1 MKKTISL
8 LVALTMIITSL
19 SIAFPVFADTGVA
32 VDIVVDELSELY
44 RDEAEDDKS
53 LEDSA
58 ASRVIVKANIE
69 PETYGNAEMING
81 TDDVYIYQY
90 ETAEDAANALEY
102 YNSLSFVEWAETD
115 GIVESQ
121 SSSFSA
127 DETFSYGAYML
138 GSKYAKQYL
147 ETIDA
152 PEINIAL
159 IDVGIN
165 FRLKAL
171 KIRIVSLIQV

>member
-1 MKKTISL
+1 M
-8 LVALTMIITSL
+8 VITSL
-19 SIAFPVFADTGVA
+19 SIAFPVFADTGA
-32 VDIVVDELSELY
+32 QVDTVVDELSDLY
-44 RDEAEDDKS
+44 REEGVKDKS
-53 LEDSA
+53 IEDSA

-69 PETYGNAEMING
+69 PETYGSAEKING

-90 ETAEDAANALEY
+90 ETASEAANALEY

-127 DETFSYGAYML
+127 DETFSYGADML

-165 FRLKAL
+165 FRLKRS
-171 KIRIVSLIQV
+171 I